1 MTKEGVSG
9 KKMETSGDSASL
21 LKAIQQLDRRKDLM
35 ELLTEG
41 FCKPCRVLLQSR
53 FKNLCIGKI
62 DMLLSSNG
70 NYSESLADFCS
81 CGSSSLY
88 SPRKR
93 PTSYKK
99 NHRLHEKSAQRSAR
113 TPEPIFS
120 TRHRLSYSD
129 FLLLD
134 ESKESLGDD
143 FDDMSRV
150 IRKDFEY
157 IEMINGRPIDI
168 LSGLELHTIV
178 FNERE
183 QREIVDY
190 VYELQRQ
197 GQEGRLRARTYSE
210 PKKWMRG
217 KGRVTIQF
225 GCCYNYAEDK
235 KGNPPGIM
243 RDEEVDPIPSL
254 FKSMIKRLVR
264 WNVLPSTCVP
274 NSCIVNIY
282 DKGDCI
288 PPHIDHH
295 DFLRPFC
302 TVSFLTQCNIL
313 FGSNLKIK
321 GAGEFSGPV
330 DIPLPAGSVLVLSGN
345 GSDIAKHCVPSVPA
359 KRISITFRKMDDRKL
374 PFKFNPNPEL
384 QGIQP
389 LFCSPWTKSSA
400 QQIPLP
406 NPIHQNKR
414 VSSTA
419 GSSFQL
425 GEQDFH
431 RLGGLNSSGRS
442 RSNKRSLGEQDFPR
456 LSGSNS
462 SAKSRPNK
470 RCFGEQ
476 DFPQLDGS
484 NSSDRSRPKKRSFH

>member
-1 MTKEGVSG
+1 MTREGVSS
-9 KKMETSGDSASL
+9 KKMEISGDSASL
-21 LKAIQQLDRRKDLM
+21 LKAIQQLDRRKDLT

-41 FCKPCRVLLQSR
+41 FCKSCRGLLQSR
-53 FKNLCIGKI
+53 FKNLCNGKI

-70 NYSESLADFCS
+70 NYAESLADFCS

-99 NHRLHEKSAQRSAR
+99 NPRLHEKTAQRSPR
-113 TPEPIFS
+113 TPELIFS
-120 TRHRLSYSD
+120 TRHQICYSD
-129 FLLLD
+129 FLLLHKS
-134 ESKESLGDD
+134 EESLGDD

-157 IEMINGRPIDI
+157 MEMINGRPVDI
-168 LSGLELHTIV
+168 LSGLKLHTKV
-178 FNERE
+178 FSELE
-183 QREIVDY
+183 QKEVVDY

-197 GQEGRLRARTYSE
+197 GRNGRLNAHTHSE

-217 KGRVTIQF
+217 KGYVTIQF

-243 RDEEVDPIPSL
+243 RDEVDPIPSL
-254 FKSMIKRLVR
+254 FKTMIKRLVR
-264 WNVLPSTCVP
+264 WNVLPSACVP

-302 TVSFLTQCNIL
+302 TVSLLTQCNIL
-313 FGSNLKIK
+313 FGSNLKIE

-330 DIPLPAGSVLVLSGN
+330 DIPLPVASVLVLSGN
-345 GSDIAKHCVPSVPA
+345 VSDIAKHCVPSVPA
-359 KRISITFRKMDDRKL
+359 KRIFITFRKMDDRKL
-374 PFKFNPNPEL
+374 PVKFNPDPEL

-389 LFCSPWTKSSA
+389 LFCS
-400 QQIPLP
+400 QQVPLP
-406 NPIHQNKR
+406 NPIHRNKR

-419 GSSFQL
+419 GSSFHL
-425 GEQDFH
+425 GEQDFS
-431 RLGGLNSSGRS
+431 RVGDLNSSGRS
-442 RSNKRSLGEQDFPR
+442 RSNKRSLGESDFPR
-456 LSGSNS
+456 
-462 SAKSRPNK
+462 SRPNK
-470 RCFGEQ
+470 
-476 DFPQLDGS
+476 
-484 NSSDRSRPKKRSFH
+484 KSFL